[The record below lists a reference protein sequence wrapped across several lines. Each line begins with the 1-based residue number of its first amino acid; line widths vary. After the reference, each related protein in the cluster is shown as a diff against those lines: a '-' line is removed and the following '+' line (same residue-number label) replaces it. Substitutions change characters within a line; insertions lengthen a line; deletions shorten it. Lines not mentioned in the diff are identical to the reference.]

1 MLQNESIHEEVRIQ
15 QEIQS
20 LYKNYEASDYLVANH
35 WHPHLEIL
43 YLLKGCLLLTVGD
56 QEFSLNPG
64 SLAVINSHE
73 IHSTRCSGINKVIM
87 LQIPYE
93 LLSASIPGFDHI
105 RFVNLPSCK
114 EGVLPEE
121 NPTRLLLA
129 LNDIYS
135 QKEDGWQ
142 LQFRSLLYR
151 LLYILYH
158 AGHETVSLSVKIR
171 SERNLTRLQAI
182 TDYVKVHYKEPITLA
197 EAAKVSG
204 FNPEYFCRFF
214 KKHMGVTFLTY
225 IQTVRLSHV
234 YEELISTDYTIT
246 EILERHGVG
255 NYRLF
260 MKLFKETYG
269 CTPLQKRKQLA
280 QSS

>member
-43 YLLKGCLLLTVGD
+43 YLLKGCLLLTVG
-56 QEFSLNPG
+56 EREYPLNPG

-73 IHSTRCSGINKVIM
+73 IHSTRCSGVTKVIM

-93 LLSASIPGFDHI
+93 LLAASIPDFDHI
-105 RFVNLPSCK
+105 RFVNFPSCP
-114 EGVLPEE
+114 EGSLSGE
-121 NPTRLLLA
+121 NPSRLILT
-129 LNDIYS
+129 LNEIYS

-142 LQFRSLLYR
+142 LHFRSLLYR
-151 LLYILYH
+151 LLYNLYR
-158 AGHETVSLSVKIR
+158 AGHETVSLSVKIK

-182 TDYVKVHYKEPITLA
+182 TDYVKVHYKESISLA
-197 EAAKVSG
+197 EAAKVTG

-214 KKHMGVTFLTY
+214 KKYMGVTFLTY
-225 IQTVRLSHV
+225 IQTMRLSRV

-246 EILERHGVG
+246 EILERHGVS

-260 MKLFKETYG
+260 MKLFKKTYG
-269 CTPLQKRKQLA
+269 CTPLQKRRQFA

>member
-1 MLQNESIHEEVRIQ
+1 MLQNELIHEEVRIQ

-56 QEFSLNPG
+56 KEFSLNPG
-64 SLAVINSHE
+64 NLAVINSHE
-73 IHSTRCSGINKVIM
+73 IHSTRCSGVTKVIM

-93 LLSASIPGFDHI
+93 LLSASIPDFDHI
-105 RFVNLPSCK
+105 RFINLPSCT
-114 EGVLPEE
+114 ENGLPEE
-121 NPTRLLLA
+121 NPSGLILA
-129 LNDIYS
+129 LNEIYS

-142 LQFRSLLYR
+142 LHFRSLLYR
-151 LLYILYH
+151 LLYNLYR
-158 AGHETVSLSVKIR
+158 AGHETVSLSVKIK

-197 EAAKVSG
+197 EAAKVTG

-214 KKHMGVTFLTY
+214 KKYMGVTFLTY
-225 IQTVRLSHV
+225 IQTVRLSRV

-246 EILERHGVG
+246 EILERHGVS

-260 MKLFKETYG
+260 MKLFKKTYG
-269 CTPLQKRKQLA
+269 CTPLQKRRQFA